1 MWNSCRCWA
10 YWWSST
16 WLSSG
21 RYCGA
26 RINFSSAGTLSKETN
41 ENHHIKYQIWFKSF
55 TETHSP
61 CMAFFNAV
69 RRRFWEKTIFTKINS
84 LIAGFIS
91 LWKFMTLIKIN
102 ARAFSLV
109 HKVARLRYSSQL
121 YIYMW
126 MYISPSIFLL
136 LLFCKI

>member
-41 ENHHIKYQIWFKSF
+41 ENHHIKYQIWLKSF
-55 TETHSP
+55 AETHSP
-61 CMAFFNAV
+61 CMAFFIAV
-69 RRRFWEKTIFTKINS
+69 RRRFKEKTIFTKINS

-102 ARAFSLV
+102 SRAFSLV

-121 YIYMW
+121 YIY
-126 MYISPSIFLL
+126 ICECIFLL
-136 LLFCKI
+136 LYFFFFFCKI